1 MVESRCQLIGKNV
14 KKTMKN
20 KDMKKSNIQ
29 TKVAIKIKTL
39 V

>member
-1 MVESRCQLIGKNV
+1 MSIDRKKC
-14 KKTMKN
+14 KKTMKT

-29 TKVAIKIKTL
+29 TKVAIKRKTL